1 MSDLKTVLTNVVHI
15 DGIQSAVVVSKDGF
29 IIEGNSHEGIDA
41 EAIGAVVS
49 TSLGNSESIGRELG
63 LGAVTQ
69 SLVEYE
75 SGIMMITMLGS
86 EAFLAVISDMNT
98 NLGNVR
104 YQVRKIIP
112 EIKDLL

>member
-1 MSDLKTVLTNVVHI
+1 
-15 DGIQSAVVVSKDGF
+15 
-29 IIEGNSHEGIDA
+29 
-41 EAIGAVVS
+41 
-49 TSLGNSESIGRELG
+49 
-63 LGAVTQ
+63 
-69 SLVEYE
+69 
-75 SGIMMITMLGS
+75 MITMLGS